1 MGKRHK
7 RIGASTA
14 CAWLCN
20 QRGNRERTETE
31 SGGEMTTT
39 IFEITLGEP
48 RKDCCVFRINEA
60 DYMFESDRRIFSVN
74 EIKTYAEPINFRR
87 TQ

>member
-1 MGKRHK
+1 
-7 RIGASTA
+7 
-14 CAWLCN
+14 
-20 QRGNRERTETE
+20 
-31 SGGEMTTT
+31 MTTT
-39 IFEITLGEP
+39 TFELTLGEP
-48 RKDCCVFRINEA
+48 RKDCCVFRINRA